1 MFLDLLCNYLMD
13 FVYEVAH
20 GNEALSEGVNPFIFA
35 ERLRVYKVL
44 QSDVTILTNVCDDGL
59 NIFFLQGV

>member
-1 MFLDLLCNYLMD
+1 MFLCNYLMYFD
-13 FVYEVAH
+13 HEVTH
-20 GNEALSEGVNPFIFA
+20 GHEVLPEGVNPFIFA

-59 NIFFLQGV
+59 DIFFLQGV